1 MHSQPKVYEPLLI
14 VTQVRICAKD
24 LTDMTAAERLALR
37 ASLEVS
43 VFSNS
48 DMGLGY
54 IGLLGWNTDVH
65 RLL

>member
-1 MHSQPKVYEPLLI
+1 MHALPNVYEPLLI

-24 LTDMTAAERLALR
+24 LNDITAAERLALR

-43 VFSNS
+43 IFFNS
-48 DMGLGY
+48 DMGL
-54 IGLLGWNTDVH
+54 IGLLGWNTSAH